1 MARATQAQIIHING
15 MFLGGALSRAQFEEF
30 NKLALAGRVTKE
42 IAQKISEG
50 KFKFQS
56 RLSDAHLAKVR
67 TVWEKLGKRVFGG
80 TFEKYL
86 NGTDALEA
94 IPLPPSWPS
103 AYLTRFDREV
113 LVDGRVLE
121 RIGLT
126 ETCKL
131 AGLVYCRKDDAFETF
146 EPTRAKTG
154 VRWMRAQDGR
164 KNRSRMPVDCRKT
177 FEKYEVGMAADE
189 GVFTYVDDVN
199 VIEGHYLDL
208 PGSVLRE
215 DRGSCACLG
224 AFVGGPELS
233 WRWNNHHSRPRYGS
247 ASRGE

>member
-42 IAQKISEG
+42 VAQQISEG
-50 KFKFQS
+50 KFKFQNL
-56 RLSDAHLAKVR
+56 LSDAHLAKVR
-67 TVWEKLGKRVFGG
+67 TVWEKLGKQVFGG

-94 IPLPPSWPS
+94 IPLPPSWSS
-103 AYLTRFDREV
+103 AYLAIFDREV

-131 AGLVYCRKDDAFETF
+131 AGLAYYGKDDALEAF

-164 KNRSRMPVDCRKT
+164 KNRNRKPVDCRKT

-189 GVFTYVDDVN
+189 GVFTYVDDTK

-208 PGSVLRE
+208 PGSVHRE
-215 DRGSCACLG
+215 NRGICAYLG
-224 AFVGGPELS
+224 VIGGKPRLS
-233 WRWNNHHSRPRYGS
+233 WGWVDYSYPKYGS